1 MNATYATV
9 DPTNYAKIDKGAV
22 IEVRSTV
29 RDETNVVEG
38 AFVSVNSKG
47 INVKLDTGRVVSRS
61 LRYVTNVAL
70 IVDIPNTPADLF
82 ADDATY
88 TTAELAA
95 ALDMD
100 AYDLR
105 VILRDLGLGVGKG
118 HKYGFDGAEARKLF
132 TTVKGRNA

>member
-9 DPTNYAKIDKGAV
+9 DPANYAKIDKGTV

-29 RDETNVVEG
+29 RDDTNVVEG

-70 IVDIPNTPADLF
+70 VVTTPDTPADLF

-105 VILRDLGLGVGKG
+105 VILRELGLGVGKG
-118 HKYGFDGAEARKLF
+118 RKYGFDRDEARKLY
-132 TTVKGRNA
+132 TAVKAHNA